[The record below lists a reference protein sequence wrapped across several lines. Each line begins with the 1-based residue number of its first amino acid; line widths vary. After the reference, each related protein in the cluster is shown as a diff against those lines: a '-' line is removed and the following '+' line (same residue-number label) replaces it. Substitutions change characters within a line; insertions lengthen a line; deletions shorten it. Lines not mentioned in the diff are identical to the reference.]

1 MLNKLPLI
9 VVMILSLFLAFY
21 CVDSHKNNIHS
32 IVNRDK
38 KTIEPVILKQVEK
51 VYVEVLAVEDK
62 NKTSKIVEE
71 IKEASSVIKES
82 LVIDEVEIVEKTE
95 PQEKIEVKEE
105 LLSEYS
111 EGYKLDDLEK
121 MIMEELQKGNKD

>member
-62 NKTSKIVEE
+62 NKRSKIVEE